1 MFKKLSIVAL
11 FTGVSQLIALVAIG
25 FAARVF
31 DASIIGRIG
40 TIESS
45 VLLIISIISF
55 GLQLAT
61 NRNIAIHK
69 NWLLYFEQGQ
79 KASVTM
85 SVLLLPAGCLYW
97 FTGDMPYLLFFIS
110 PIIALNGDYAL
121 YGRGFSE
128 YGSGISLFRVLIP
141 STTLIICSMVHSQ
154 HIVSF
159 YTVGMISG
167 IFMAGYLSSLK
178 LNTRYFF
185 FPKIQSLKYYFDSF
199 KLGLGSV
206 SLTIMG
212 SGLILISNHFYE
224 LNEVGEAYL
233 VIKLFII
240 YKGVRR
246 IIIQTFFS
254 ELKES
259 SNALFVDRLNIIIGM
274 FGGAIF
280 IFFPTLVINVFYG
293 EPSCGLTGLATVVKL
308 AGIAILFS
316 SMTSVAETIVMLKKM
331 DTAYFVSTI
340 SSMTVAVLTLTVSS
354 IFLHSSTGILLGVV
368 VGEVSLFLF
377 LIFFLGFYD
386 FFYQRF
392 MIFFKNATILIIA
405 PVCISLTENRAAEIF
420 ISFFLM
426 LASLALTN
434 PILMRSNNSESD
446 LYRDSQKDH
455 NIK

>member
-11 FTGVSQLIALVAIG
+11 FTGVSQLIALAAIG

-61 NRNIAIHK
+61 NRNIVINK

-79 KASVTM
+79 KARVTM
-85 SVLLLPAGCLYW
+85 SLLLLPAGCLYW
-97 FTGDMPYLLFFIS
+97 FTGDMTYLLFFIS

-121 YGRGFSE
+121 YGRGFPE
-128 YGSGISLFRVLIP
+128 YASSISLFRVLIP

-154 HIVSF
+154 QIVNF
-159 YTVGMISG
+159 YAIGMISG

-178 LNTRYFF
+178 LSTRYFF
-185 FPKIQSLKYYFDSF
+185 FPKHQSLKYYFDSF
-199 KLGLGSV
+199 KLGIGSV

-233 VIKLFII
+233 GIKLFII

-246 IIIQTFFS
+246 IIIQAFFS

-259 SNALFVDRLNIIIGM
+259 SNALMVDRLNIVIGI
-274 FGGAIF
+274 FGGALF
-280 IFFPTLVINVFYG
+280 IFYPSFVINIFYG
-293 EPSCGLTGLATVVKL
+293 DVSDSMSKVIQLI
-308 AGIAILFS
+308 GIAILS
-316 SMTSVAETIVMLKKM
+316 SSITSVAGITILLSKM
-331 DTAYFVSTI
+331 DTGYFITYLFSMIISVLSTI
-340 SSMTVAVLTLTVSS
+340 FAS
-354 IFLHSSTGILLGVV
+354 IVMPNSTGIVLGVII
-368 VGEVSLFLF
+368 GEISLFF
-377 LIFFLGFYD
+377 FFNYFLGFFT
-386 FFYQRF
+386 FFYERLK
-392 MIFFKNATILIIA
+392 IFFVNSLILVIPPICIYMFENKITEISLSLSLVLISLVFQNKTIL
-405 PVCISLTENRAAEIF
+405 NWKKR
-420 ISFFLM
+420 
-426 LASLALTN
+426 
-434 PILMRSNNSESD
+434 
-446 LYRDSQKDH
+446 
-455 NIK
+455 

>member
-1 MFKKLSIVAL
+1 M
-11 FTGVSQLIALVAIG
+11 IALAAIG

-61 NRNIAIHK
+61 NRNIVINK

-79 KASVTM
+79 KARVTM
-85 SVLLLPAGCLYW
+85 SLLLLPAGCLYW
-97 FTGDMPYLLFFIS
+97 FTGDMTYLLFFIS

-121 YGRGFSE
+121 YGRGFPE
-128 YGSGISLFRVLIP
+128 YASGISLFRVLIP

-154 HIVSF
+154 QIVNF
-159 YTVGMISG
+159 YAIGMILG

-178 LNTRYFF
+178 LSTRYFF
-185 FPKIQSLKYYFDSF
+185 FPKLQSLKYYFDSF
-199 KLGLGSV
+199 KLGIGSV

-233 VIKLFII
+233 GIKLFII

-246 IIIQTFFS
+246 IIIQAFFS

-259 SNALFVDRLNIIIGM
+259 SNALFVDRLSIIIGM
-274 FGGAIF
+274 FGGAVF
-280 IFFPTLVINVFYG
+280 IFFPTFIINVFYG
-293 EPSCGLTGLATVVKL
+293 EPSCDLTGLTTVVKL
-308 AGIAILFS
+308 VGIAMLFS

-331 DTAYFVSTI
+331 DTAYVVSIT
-340 SSMTVAVLTLTVSS
+340 SSMTVSVLTLTVSS
-354 IFLHSSTGILLGVV
+354 IFLHSATGILLGVV
-368 VGEVSLFLF
+368 VGEISLFLF

-434 PILMRSNNSESD
+434 AILMRSKNSESN
-446 LYRDSQKDH
+446 LYREPQKNH